1 LKGGS
6 IVVGV
11 MSGIRVVEVAAW
23 TYVPVAGALM
33 TEWGAD
39 VLKIEHPEVGDPQR
53 GLVTSGLIPA
63 GGVAH
68 MFELPNRGKRSVAL
82 DLKSEEGRE
91 LLMKLVATA
100 DVFLTNFRPSAR
112 KRLRIDV
119 DDVRAANPN
128 IIYARGSAAGQEGPE
143 AERGGYDLTSFWART
158 GISSNVSPDSLGYP
172 VTMPGP
178 AFGDVLGGL
187 ALAGAVSTALFHRE
201 RTGEAVVVD
210 GSLLATG
217 AWAMGGTIAGAYAFN
232 QKVYPKSTPDRA
244 PNPLV
249 NTYRTADD
257 RFVTLVMLESDRF
270 WPELV
275 TALGVPQ
282 LITDERFDSH
292 AKRGKNN
299 VEACAALA
307 AAFAKKTYTE
317 WEPTLQTLNGA
328 WAKVQHPIEVVDDPQ
343 IIANHYIADLDDAN
357 GTPFKLVSAPVQ
369 FNGEPGE
376 TRRSPEHGEH
386 TDQVLEEIGLSME
399 EIIDLK
405 VSGAIL

>member
-1 LKGGS
+1 
-6 IVVGV
+6 

-82 DLKSEEGRE
+82 DLKSEEGHE
-91 LLMKLVATA
+91 LLMKLIATA

-112 KRLRIDV
+112 KKLRIDV
-119 DDVRAANPN
+119 EDVRAVNPS
-128 IIYARGSAAGQEGPE
+128 IIYARGSAAGQEGPD

-201 RTGEAVVVD
+201 RTGEAVEVD

-270 WPELV
+270 WPELT
-275 TALGVPQ
+275 TALGVPE

-307 AAFAKKTYTE
+307 AAFAEKTYTE
-317 WEPTLQTLNGA
+317 WEPILETLNGA
-328 WAKVQHPIEVVDDPQ
+328 WAKVQHPLEVVDDQ
-343 IIANHYIADLDDAN
+343 QVIANHYIADLSDAS

-369 FNGEPGE
+369 FNGAPGE

-386 TDQVLEEIGLSME
+386 TDEVLEEIGLSME
-399 EIIDLK
+399 QIIDLK

>member
-1 LKGGS
+1 
-6 IVVGV
+6 
-11 MSGIRVVEVAAW
+11 MNGIRVVEVAAW

-82 DLKSEEGRE
+82 DLKSEEGHE

-112 KRLRIDV
+112 KKLKIDV
-119 DDVRAANPN
+119 DDVRAVNPN

-143 AERGGYDLTSFWART
+143 AERGGYDMTSFWARA
-158 GISSNVSPDSLGYP
+158 GIASNVSPDSLGYP

-187 ALAGAVSTALFHRE
+187 ALAGAVGSALFHRE
-201 RTGEAVVVD
+201 RTGEALTVD

-232 QKVYPKSTPDRA
+232 QKVYPKQTPDRA

-249 NTYRTADD
+249 NSYRTADD
-257 RFVTLVMLESDRF
+257 RWVTLVMLESDRF
-270 WPELV
+270 WPEV
-275 TALGVPQ
+275 ATALGVPE

-292 AKRGKNN
+292 AKRAKNN

-307 AAFAKKTYTE
+307 DAFSKKTYTE
-317 WEPTLQTLNGA
+317 WEPVLEQLNGA
-328 WAKVQHPIEVVDDPQ
+328 WAKVQHPLEVVEDAQ
-343 IIANHYIADLDDAN
+343 IVANNYIADLEDHN

-369 FNGEPGE
+369 FNEAPGPV
-376 TRRSPEHGEH
+376 RRSPEHGEH
-386 TDQVLEEIGLSME
+386 TDEVLEEIGYSME
-399 EIIDLK
+399 QIIDLK

>member
-1 LKGGS
+1 M
-6 IVVGV
+6 VGV

-39 VLKIEHPEVGDPQR
+39 VLKIEHPQVGDPQR
-53 GLVTSGLIPA
+53 GLVSSGLIPA

-82 DLKSEEGRE
+82 DLKSEEGHA
-91 LLMKLVATA
+91 LLMKLVSTA
-100 DVFLTNFRPSAR
+100 DVFLTNFRPAAR
-112 KRLRIDV
+112 KKLKIDV
-119 DDVRAANPN
+119 DDVRAHNPD
-128 IIYARGSAAGQEGPE
+128 IVYARGSAAGQEGPE

-158 GISSNVSPDSLGYP
+158 GIASNVSPDSLGYP

-201 RTGEAVVVD
+201 RTGEALTVD

-232 QKVYPKSTPDRA
+232 QKVYPKHTPDRA

-257 RFVTLVMLESDRF
+257 RFVTIVMLESDRF

-275 TALGVPQ
+275 TALGAPE

-292 AKRGKNN
+292 AKRAQNH
-299 VEACAALA
+299 VDTCAALA
-307 AAFAKKTYTE
+307 EAFSKKTFAE
-317 WEPTLQTLNGA
+317 WEPILETLNGA
-328 WAKVQHPIEVVDDPQ
+328 WAKVQHPLEVVEDPQ
-343 IIANHYIADLDDAN
+343 VVANNYIADLEDYS

-369 FNGEPGE
+369 FNEAPGE

-386 TDQVLEEIGLSME
+386 TDEVLQELGYSME
-399 EIIDLK
+399 EVIELK

>member
-1 LKGGS
+1 
-6 IVVGV
+6 
-11 MSGIRVVEVAAW
+11 
-23 TYVPVAGALM
+23 M

-39 VLKIEHPEVGDPQR
+39 VLKIEHPEIGDPQR

-82 DLKSEEGRE
+82 DLKSEEGHA
-91 LLMKLVATA
+91 LLMKLVSTA

-112 KRLRIDV
+112 KKLRIDV
-119 DDVRAANPN
+119 DDVRAHNPD

-158 GISSNVSPDSLGYP
+158 GIASNVSPDSLGYP

-201 RTGEAVVVD
+201 RTGEALTVD

-232 QKVYPKSTPDRA
+232 QKVYPKYTPDRA

-275 TALGVPQ
+275 TALGVPE

-292 AKRGKNN
+292 AKRAQNH

-307 AAFAKKTYTE
+307 EAFATKTFTE
-317 WEPTLQTLNGA
+317 WEPILETLNGA
-328 WAKVQHPIEVVDDPQ
+328 WAKVQHPLEVVDDPQ
-343 IIANHYIADLDDAN
+343 VVANNYIADLEDYK
-357 GTPFKLVSAPVQ
+357 GTPFKLVAAPVQ
-369 FNGEPGE
+369 FNEAPGE

-386 TDQVLEEIGLSME
+386 TDEVLQEVGYSME
-399 EIIDLK
+399 EIIELK